1 MHTNL
6 RIMISM
12 NEISNKNL
20 RSLTSLLP
28 FKVPTTKQQCVNF
41 FGLLSLKLNNVTIT
55 ATMPTSGYAP
65 GQVIPLQID
74 VNNRSGRNISEF
86 KIELNKVSLK

>member
-1 MHTNL
+1 MVFL
-6 RIMISM
+6 
-12 NEISNKNL
+12 NEISNKKF
-20 RSLTSLLP
+20 TFFDFFFAP
-28 FKVPTTKQQCVNF
+28 FKVPTKKHQCVKF

-74 VNNRSGRNISEF
+74 VNNKSSRNISEF